1 MPTLQAVKTY
11 KHPYLVFVCITVYAL
26 SICLMAVN
34 SGSITSANYTVG
46 MALALSSV
54 IFLPLGGFC
63 NCIFFT
69 IPFTAVLKLPFEA
82 FSFITL
88 LQLIYIVRF
97 ILSFPKA
104 LNYSIGIVLVGLMT
118 QFFPVFF
125 FQQTLSN
132 IILLI
137 ANLLTFYCTYQLAKD
152 SKLNINHAYLCFSIG
167 VVLAGYIALI
177 YGIHVAEM
185 QDYRFCGLWTD
196 PNFWGMFCLI
206 GIITCLLNGFQK
218 PLLFFILLPIIL
230 GLAYLGFLTLSR
242 TFLVVCFL
250 IVFVTGWT
258 YLKRSLLGSIAVI
271 FILVGAIYYA
281 LPYVEIMLSKRGF
294 DENDLSNG
302 RFDNTAMIF
311 NFVKDN
317 IDAVLFGMGYNNTL
331 NVMAQFSFGHGA
343 THNTYADLFL
353 EFGLIVAVIILC
365 IAIKFRHFLNDLL
378 RKLLSLPGIVFC
390 ILLFYIA
397 TLSMGKYALLYLFAG
412 AYIGNASKISLI
424 K

>member
-125 FQQTLSN
+125 F
-132 IILLI
+132 
-137 ANLLTFYCTYQLAKD
+137 
-152 SKLNINHAYLCFSIG
+152 
-167 VVLAGYIALI
+167 
-177 YGIHVAEM
+177 
-185 QDYRFCGLWTD
+185 
-196 PNFWGMFCLI
+196 
-206 GIITCLLNGFQK
+206 
-218 PLLFFILLPIIL
+218 
-230 GLAYLGFLTLSR
+230 
-242 TFLVVCFL
+242 
-250 IVFVTGWT
+250 
-258 YLKRSLLGSIAVI
+258 
-271 FILVGAIYYA
+271 
-281 LPYVEIMLSKRGF
+281 
-294 DENDLSNG
+294 
-302 RFDNTAMIF
+302 
-311 NFVKDN
+311 
-317 IDAVLFGMGYNNTL
+317 
-331 NVMAQFSFGHGA
+331 
-343 THNTYADLFL
+343 
-353 EFGLIVAVIILC
+353 
-365 IAIKFRHFLNDLL
+365 
-378 RKLLSLPGIVFC
+378 
-390 ILLFYIA
+390 
-397 TLSMGKYALLYLFAG
+397 
-412 AYIGNASKISLI
+412 
-424 K
+424 